1 MRPSNFQLRS
11 LLVVV
16 AVTMSVSAKAGPDDH
31 SVLEAQQGSIPV
43 FQLKVAL
50 NTREALFERPDFIAK
65 VASFHGMNTIRFAGN
80 ETGRQRQ
87 LIETFLA
94 AVCQRAWIVS
104 STGTMT
110 DDDWVSR
117 EAAVIYHLE
126 ATPTFLAWITSSEGV
141 TIQQFAALSPSV
153 IAARVRAHASPCA
166 PTSSRYRSADG
177 TRN

>member
-11 LLVVV
+11 LLVVF
-16 AVTMSVSAKAGPDDH
+16 AVTMPVSANARPDDH
-31 SVLEAQQGSIPV
+31 SVPEAQQGSIPV
-43 FQLKVAL
+43 LQLKVAL

-65 VASFHGMNTIRFAGN
+65 VASFHDMNTIRLAGN
-80 ETGRQRQ
+80 EKGRQHQ
-87 LIETFLA
+87 LIETFLG

-126 ATPTFLAWITSSEGV
+126 SSPTFLARIASSEGV
-141 TIQQFAALSPSV
+141 TLQQFAALPPSL
-153 IAARVRAHASPCA
+153 IAARVWVHASPCTPA
-166 PTSSRYRSADG
+166 SSNVSIC
-177 TRN
+177 